1 MSGENKVDH
10 IDGKSKKLEDHYEKF
25 SCFDATWR
33 TSVVDCFINKCME
46 FYTKQVNNKSVRP
59 YNTFTN
65 TGKII

>member
-10 IDGKSKKLEDHYEKF
+10 IDDKRIKLGEKYEKII
-25 SCFDATWR
+25 SFDATCSN
-33 TSVVDCFINKCME
+33 SVVDYFINKCME
-46 FYTKQVNNKSVRP
+46 FYTKQVDNKSVRP